1 MPFIEIDNLRFT
13 YPSREIPTLRG
24 INATV
29 ASGDFVLLTGPTG
42 CGKSTLLRTM
52 NGLIPHSST
61 GTLSGSVRLNGR
73 NVAEQP
79 IAVTCRQ
86 VGLLFQNPDEQLFCT
101 RVEDEIAFGL
111 ENLALPSEQ
120 IAPRIDEALT
130 QVGLHGFRE
139 RRISELSGGE
149 KQRVALAC
157 FCAMQP
163 QVLLLDEPTSHLDP
177 RGTSDILDI
186 IKRLNTALGI
196 TTILATHRTAEVAP
210 LCTRV
215 WLMHEGELCLDKP
228 KDEAFTNPEP
238 YHSLGVQVPVGEPS
252 RSQKSPVGEPSR
264 SRNTAVGE
272 PSQPQKSPV
281 GETSWS
287 RCNSVGEPSQPRN
300 DKETVRSQKS
310 PSPLLTLRNVS
321 FRYPNTDAVAL
332 KPISSEVCRG
342 EVVAIMGANGSGK
355 TTLIHLMAGLL
366 RPSAG
371 ELSVADKRV
380 SRKKRPKLHQL
391 AGKVGIVFQ
400 NPDLLLQAETVTD
413 EVAFGPKNLKLARAS
428 LQTRV
433 TDTLSRFDLDGFA
446 AEAPYSLSRG
456 QRQRVAVAANFSLY
470 PELFLL
476 DEPTTG
482 QDAQHLHQL
491 MAELRAEIKR
501 ENRIL
506 IFATHD
512 VQLTLTYAD
521 RVWLLQEGELI
532 FDGHPDTAPLQQA
545 SLM

>member
-111 ENLALPSEQ
+111 ENLGLPPEQ

-130 QVGLHGFRE
+130 QVGLHGFQE

-177 RGTSDILDI
+177 RGTSDILAI

-215 WLMHEGELCLDKP
+215 WLMHEGKLCLDKS

-238 YHSLGVQVPVGEPS
+238 YHHLGVQVPVGEPS
-252 RSQKSPVGEPSR
+252 QS
-264 SRNTAVGE
+264 
-272 PSQPQKSPV
+272 QKSPV
-281 GETSWS
+281 GETSRSRCNTLIGTRMSLLPHAGAIGEPSWS
-287 RCNSVGEPSQPRN
+287 RCNTVGAPSG
-300 DKETVRSQKS
+300 SQKP
-310 PSPLLTLRNVS
+310 PSPRLTLRNVS

-491 MAELRAEIKR
+491 MDELRAEIKR
-501 ENRIL
+501 ENRSL

-532 FDGHPDTAPLQQA
+532 FDGHPDTAPLQHA